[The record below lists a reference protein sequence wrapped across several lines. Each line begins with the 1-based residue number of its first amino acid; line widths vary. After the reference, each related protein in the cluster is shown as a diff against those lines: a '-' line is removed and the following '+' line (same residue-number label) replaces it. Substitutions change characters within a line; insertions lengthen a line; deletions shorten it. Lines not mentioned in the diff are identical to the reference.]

1 MLNQLTFKLA
11 LLAAFIQ
18 EEVDLIA
25 PFKNLL
31 NIINNNNGALQDL
44 IKNNNNNLNL
54 KNP

>member
-1 MLNQLTFKLA
+1 MSELA

-18 EEVDLIA
+18 EEVNLIA
-25 PFKNLL
+25 PFKNLS
-31 NIINNNNGALQDL
+31 NIINNNNKALQDP

>member
-1 MLNQLTFKLA
+1 MFKLA
-11 LLAAFIQ
+11 SLTAFIQ

-25 PFKNLL
+25 PFKNLS
-31 NIINNNNGALQDL
+31 NTINNNNKALQDP